1 MTNEIISGV
10 CRVIADNFGEDCKI
24 YTELVEQGFEEPCFF
39 VAVTGESVTPIVGK
53 RYNLSHSVNVI
64 YSPRREEQR
73 DDIYNVMLPLLDV
86 LEYIDVD
93 GPIRGKN
100 ISGELLSDEAGM
112 YLSVNVTY
120 EYTVRKQSE
129 ESIKMD
135 EMKQE
140 VTRGE

>member
-1 MTNEIISGV
+1 
-10 CRVIADNFGEDCKI
+10 
-24 YTELVEQGFEEPCFF
+24 
-39 VAVTGESVTPIVGK
+39 
-53 RYNLSHSVNVI
+53 
-64 YSPRREEQR
+64 
-73 DDIYNVMLPLLDV
+73 MLPLLDV

-140 VTRGE
+140 VTSGE